1 MIRLERVTK
10 RYRTSTHRRL
20 VLDDVTTVFD
30 SSICYG
36 LLGHNGAG
44 KSTLLRI
51 IAGSEL
57 PNSGRVVRG
66 ARISWP
72 LGFAGGFHPE
82 MTGRENLVFLANVYG
97 ASSRAVTDFVVDFAE
112 LGEYLDA
119 PVGTFSSGMQ
129 ARLAFAVSMAIDFE
143 CYLVDEIT
151 AVGDARFQQR
161 CANAFAQRRKR
172 SGMIMASHDVATMKA
187 YCSAGFVL
195 ANGKL
200 IDFDDIDEAI
210 EFYKRSV

>member
-10 RYRTSTHRRL
+10 RYRTSTYRKV
-20 VLDDVTTVFD
+20 VLDDISTQFD

-36 LLGHNGAG
+36 VLGHNGAG

-51 IAGSEL
+51 IAGSEF
-57 PNSGRVVRG
+57 PNSGRVTRS

-72 LGFAGGFHPE
+72 LGFAGGFHPQ
-82 MTGRENLVFLANVYG
+82 MTGRENIVFLAQVYG
-97 ASSRAVTDFVVDFAE
+97 ASSRAVTDFVTDFAE

-119 PVGTFSSGMQ
+119 PVSTYSSGMQ
-129 ARLAFAVSMAIDFE
+129 ARLAFGVSMAIDFD

-151 AVGDARFQQR
+151 AVGDARFQLR
-161 CANAFAQRRKR
+161 CANAFAGRRKR
-172 SGMIMASHDVATMKA
+172 SGMIMVSHDIVTMKA

-200 IDFDDIDEAI
+200 IPFVDIDDAI